1 MRTLDQGPAPFT
13 RPCGHGSHGRVLLR
27 DDRRAW
33 VPAHLARHGRHG
45 HAALTPRPGSQ
56 NDLPMSTTDRRIL
69 TAKTVAVA
77 ILAIV
82 FAVVALWHRRHLDA
96 AGTADHRSHS
106 PLVRPTW

>member
-1 MRTLDQGPAPFT
+1 MRG
-13 RPCGHGSHGRVLLR
+13 
-27 DDRRAW
+27 DRRAARRRTW
-33 VPAHLARHGRHG
+33 ARHGRHG

-56 NDLPMSTTDRRIL
+56 NDLPMSTTGSRIL